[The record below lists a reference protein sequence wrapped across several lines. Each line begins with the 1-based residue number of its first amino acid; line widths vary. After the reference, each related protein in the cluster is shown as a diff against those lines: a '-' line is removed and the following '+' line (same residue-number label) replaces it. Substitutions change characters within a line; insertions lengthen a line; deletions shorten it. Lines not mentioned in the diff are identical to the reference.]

1 MTKTPP
7 KNKGGSPLNNFDVHS
22 LTSDQLAAIP
32 PEKLGGSALHQ
43 LGHYK
48 RPTLSAIR
56 WKCFDCSGCNWLEV
70 EKCVSIGCPLGPYR
84 MGKNPF
90 RKREGKDA

>member
-1 MTKTPP
+1 MTKTPR
-7 KNKGGSPLNNFDVHS
+7 KNKGGSPLNNLDVHS
-22 LTSDQLAAIP
+22 LTNEQLAAIP

-70 EKCVSIGCPLGPYR
+70 EKCVSVSCSLWPYR

-90 RKREGKDA
+90 RKREGNDA